1 MLFSSKYFIITFFI
15 LMFTGNIAAQVKL
28 SSNIDAGENN
38 VSEGFCVKSSL
49 WGSWQI
55 DKIRIEGGTQFD
67 LKSVNDNFFT
77 AASLLAGRKFLIG
90 KFQFEAQGL
99 LIYNL
104 FSEPIHESNLGILTN
119 IERKHFIFK
128 LGTEFRNYHITKR
141 GVKEYDIESNK
152 VIHEN
157 WNLIYL
163 FQYNLKP
170 YDHKWNIGTSI
181 TNIDQFLIN
190 QETNPMVNL
199 KGRYKISSPLTLY
212 FESWYMNAGSLNIS
226 AGYFGYFLRTGV
238 IWSPGL
244 IK

>member
-1 MLFSSKYFIITFFI
+1 MLFNPKNFIITLLI
-15 LMFTGNIAAQVKL
+15 LMFTFNIAAQVSL
-28 SSNIDAGENN
+28 SSSIDAGENN
-38 VSEGFCVKSSL
+38 VSEGFFVKSSL
-49 WGSWQI
+49 WGSWQF
-55 DKIRIEGGTQFD
+55 DKIGIEGGSRFD
-67 LKSVNDNFFT
+67 LKSVGDNIFT
-77 AASLLAGRKFLIG
+77 AASLIVAREFMIRE
-90 KFQFEAQGL
+90 FQFEAQCL

-104 FSEPIHESNLGILTN
+104 FSEPIHESNWGILAN

-128 LGTEFRNYHITKR
+128 LGMEFRNYHITKK

-152 VIHEN
+152 SLHES

-163 FQYNLKP
+163 LQYNLKP
-170 YDHKWNIGTSI
+170 SDHKWNIGTSI

-190 QETNPMVNL
+190 QETNPMINL

-238 IWSPGL
+238 IWSPGF